1 MEAVREIWDHMKS
14 HIEYPKERHSVNF
27 KKMIAKFKHINYK
40 PTITKEEIKKKHPV
54 SFIKKNI
61 TAVGQKEEPY

>member
-1 MEAVREIWDHMKS
+1 MEKVREMWDHLKS
-14 HIEYPKERHSVNF
+14 KIEYPKEKNGVNF

-40 PTITKEEIKKKHPV
+40 PTKEEIIKKHPV

-61 TAVGQKEEPY
+61 TAVGK